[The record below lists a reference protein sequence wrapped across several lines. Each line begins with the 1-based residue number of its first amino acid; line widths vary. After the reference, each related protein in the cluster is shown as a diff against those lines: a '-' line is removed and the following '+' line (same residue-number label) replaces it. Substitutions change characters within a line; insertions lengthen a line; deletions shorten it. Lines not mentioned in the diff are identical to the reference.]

1 MKTKELTTKQ
11 REFVKNK
18 AAGVANK
25 EAAIAAGYSAASAD
39 VQAANMLARPHI
51 KAAIKAAQQGVEVRK
66 GSGLR
71 ARYESPR
78 DLMEDVMNNAH
89 FPDALRI
96 AAAKDLLPY
105 FHAKMGEIGKKEKA
119 KDTAH
124 GAVTR
129 RAPLGVPGLKIVK

>member
-1 MKTKELTTKQ
+1 MKTKELTEKQ
-11 REFVKNK
+11 RAFVVNK

-51 KAAIKAAQQGVEVRK
+51 KAAIKAAAGVEVRT

-71 ARYESPR
+71 ARYASPR
-78 DLMEDVMNNAH
+78 ELMEDVMNNPH

-105 FHAKMGEIGKKEKA
+105 FHAKMGEMGKKEKA
-119 KDTAH
+119 RDVAE
-124 GAVTR
+124 GAVSR
-129 RAPLGVPGLKIVK
+129 RAPLGVPGLAIVK

>member
-1 MKTKELTTKQ
+1 MKTKELTPKQ

-51 KAAIKAAQQGVEVRK
+51 KAAIKAAAGADVRS
-66 GSGLR
+66 GSCLR

-96 AAAKDLLPY
+96 AAAKGGCLN
-105 FHAKMGEIGKKEKA
+105 FC
-119 KDTAH
+119 
-124 GAVTR
+124 V
-129 RAPLGVPGLKIVK
+129 